1 MRFTHDNLLK
11 LSLTAEMSRN
21 VDETRRRTHVLL
33 VPQPGSAGVPQHDA
47 LLQTVDAGVLGT
59 VPDHLARSAAA
70 RKVDK
75 RREKTRTRA
84 RIWWARSRPPFAVFA
99 SKLPQTQMEW
109 AQLLEAQQRYHD
121 AELQKWREII
131 KSSVVLLDQVK
142 SSRSCCQR
150 GARRRLAKPRLL
162 STSASSSDERLAV
175 EPPAGDRIE
184 GTQLR
189 VRGKE
194 RLPLTR
200 QQKAEGVLC
209 NTGAEAEQHAGGRD
223 TRRGGGTSGEGRGDS
238 RLQARR
244 TTGSDSTT
252 GRGIG
257 ERREA
262 CSFFFT

>member
-1 MRFTHDNLLK
+1 
-11 LSLTAEMSRN
+11 MSRN

-33 VPQPGSAGVPQHDA
+33 VLQPGSAGVPQHDA

-75 RREKTRTRA
+75 RREKKRTRA
-84 RIWWARSRPPFAVFA
+84 RIWWARSRPSFAVFA

-142 SSRSCCQR
+142 SCCQR
-150 GARRRLAKPRLL
+150 GTRRRLAKPHLL
-162 STSASSSDERLAV
+162 STSASSSDERLSV
-175 EPPAGDRIE
+175 EPPARDRIE

-194 RLPLTR
+194 RLPLTH

-223 TRRGGGTSGEGRGDS
+223 TRRGGGTSGRDGETVASRHAGRQEVT
-238 RLQARR
+238 LPQAL
-244 TTGSDSTT
+244 TGA
-252 GRGIG
+252 GIG